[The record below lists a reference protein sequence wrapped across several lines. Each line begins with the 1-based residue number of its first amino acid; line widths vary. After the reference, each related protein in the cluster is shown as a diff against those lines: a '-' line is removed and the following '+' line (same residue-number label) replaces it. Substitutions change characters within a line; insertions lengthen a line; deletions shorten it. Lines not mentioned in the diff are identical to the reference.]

1 MKLILSFFALL
12 VSMAAFPQEDLMKM
26 LDDESKEDA
35 PVSSTFKAI
44 RIINGHSIESTRKN
58 HLDFVINHRFGA
70 LNSGYQNFW
79 GLDQAQIRLGL
90 EYGVSKNL
98 MVGLGRSSNQ
108 KVIDMFLKYR
118 LLTQTE
124 EGSMPLSVSLF
135 ASNAIT
141 TLKSSNYNNGI
152 NRYAYTFQAL
162 LARKFSERF
171 SLQLTPSL
179 VHRNLV
185 LEKVDQNTLFSMGVG
200 GRFKLN
206 KRTSF
211 NFEYFWVPERGK
223 TVVYKPMLSL
233 GFDIETGGH
242 VFQLHFTNSM
252 GMIEKAFI
260 AETIGSWGKGDVLYG
275 FNISRT
281 FSLNKK

>member
-1 MKLILSFFALL
+1 MKHLFIFLFFCLSLSVFA
-12 VSMAAFPQEDLMKM
+12 QEDLMSM
-26 LDDESKEDA
+26 LDDGTKEDA
-35 PVSSTFKAI
+35 PVSATFKAV
-44 RIINGHSIESTRKN
+44 RIINGHSIETTRKN

-98 MVGLGRSSNQ
+98 MVGIGRSSHQ
-108 KVIDMFLKYR
+108 KVIDMYFKYR

-124 EGSMPLSVSLF
+124 SGSMPVSLGLF

-141 TLKSSNYNNGI
+141 TLQSPNYNDGI
-152 NRYAYTFQAL
+152 NRYAYTYQAL
-162 LARKFSERF
+162 LARKFSE
-171 SLQLTPSL
+171 SISVQLTPTL
-179 VHRNLV
+179 IHRNLV
-185 LEKVDQNTLFSMGVG
+185 QEKSDQNTLFSMGIG
-200 GRFKLN
+200 GRCKLT
-206 KRTSF
+206 KRTSV
-211 NFEYFWVPERGK
+211 NFEYFWVPERGNQ
-223 TVVYKPMLSL
+223 VVFRPMFSL

-242 VFQLHFTNSM
+242 VFQLHFTNSL

-260 AETIGSWGKGDVLYG
+260 AETVGRWGKGDVLYG

-281 FSLNKK
+281 FSLNRK